1 MDGEVLLIM
10 RFFFDSCPSL
20 SFSYPIRK
28 CGGKKFIK
36 LELKR
41 FPLLL
46 FIHVLPFFLFIWVIG
61 NFGRLGGTAMIAW
74 HIRPSGL
81 RNISWQRCM
90 GVEVAPF
97 LRVFTWCDVGQVVS
111 LADGAIRETHDLF
124 LDVLID
130 ANANLG

>member
-1 MDGEVLLIM
+1 
-10 RFFFDSCPSL
+10 
-20 SFSYPIRK
+20 
-28 CGGKKFIK
+28 
-36 LELKR
+36 
-41 FPLLL
+41 
-46 FIHVLPFFLFIWVIG
+46 
-61 NFGRLGGTAMIAW
+61 
-74 HIRPSGL
+74 
-81 RNISWQRCM
+81 M